1 MTKSGGAIRQD
12 PNADARLAAIVDS
25 SYDAIVGKDL
35 NSIITDWNQ
44 AAERVFGYSA
54 EEAIGQ
60 SILMLIPEHMHNEEV
75 EIISRIRG
83 GERIPSFE
91 TTRRRKDGSLIS
103 VSLTIS
109 PIKNSAGEI
118 VGASKIARDIT
129 AAKESERRIR
139 LLMREVNHR
148 VKNQFAVILSMVRE
162 TSKRSTDPG
171 EFEQMIRSRIMA
183 LSRSHDLLVTS
194 EWAGASLFDLVQE
207 HLKPFGHEERISLS
221 GPLLTLQSNAVQNLG
236 MAFHE
241 LGTNSSKYGAL
252 AAEGG
257 HIEITWKVEVDPQ
270 AQRRFHLLWHETSS
284 AAAVA
289 AVRKPGE
296 RKDAGER
303 KGFGTV
309 VLQRVT
315 PQSLSGSSSLERS
328 PGSVKWTLDAP
339 LEAIVVPQLGAE
351 ADSDLSV

>member
-1 MTKSGGAIRQD
+1 M
-12 PNADARLAAIVDS
+12 AAIVDS
-25 SYDAIVGKDL
+25 SYDAIIGKDL

-60 SILMLIPEHMHNEEV
+60 SILMLIPEHMQNEEN
-75 EIISRIRG
+75 EIIVRIRR

-91 TTRRRKDGSLIS
+91 TTRRRKDGSLVA

-109 PIKNSAGEI
+109 PIKNGAGDI

-162 TSKRSTDPG
+162 TSKRSTDPV

-194 EWAGASLFDLVQE
+194 EWAGASLFDLIQE

-241 LGTNSSKYGAL
+241 LGTNSAKYGAL

-257 HIEITWKVEVDPQ
+257 RVEITWKVEAGPE
-270 AQRRFHLLWHETSS
+270 AQRRFHLLWHETSGATTS
-284 AAAVA
+284 EAGRNASN
-289 AVRKPGE
+289 RKGFA
-296 RKDAGER
+296 DR

-309 VLQRVT
+309 VLQRVA
-315 PQSLSGSSSLERS
+315 PQSLSGSSSLERA
-328 PGSVKWTLDAP
+328 PGSVKWELDAP

-351 ADSDLSV
+351 NETDFSV